1 MSKNCSHKCTAA
13 APAGQQHGHVDAA
26 VLGTPAA
33 LGALL
38 DYQPHAVVSRT
49 LVETA
54 GCTVTLFAFDA
65 DQGLSEHSAPFH
77 ALVQLLEGRATISI
91 GGTPHALAAGDTII
105 MPANVPHA
113 LRAQVP
119 FKMLLTMA
127 RA

>member
-1 MSKNCSHKCTAA
+1 MTKTYSHNCPPSAA
-13 APAGQQHGHVDAA
+13 ARQHGRVDEA
-26 VLGTPAA
+26 VLGAAAA
-33 LGALL
+33 LAGLL

-49 LVETA
+49 LVETP
-54 GCTVTLFAFDA
+54 GCTVTLFAFDG

-77 ALVQLLEGRATISI
+77 AMVQVLDGRATISI
-91 GGTPHALAAGDTII
+91 SGTPHQLAAGDTIV

-113 LRAQVP
+113 VRAQSP